1 MRWRSTSNLQVFD
14 FDMIKKFVSRSDF
27 SLVYDALW
35 AITAA
40 YAKPLFVDKLG
51 CDESVLRHNEPKE
64 VRTSSFALTL

>member
-1 MRWRSTSNLQVFD
+1 
-14 FDMIKKFVSRSDF
+14 MIKKFVSRSDF

-64 VRTSSFALTL
+64 VRTFFFRTHFVSAYKCTLRYCS